1 MKKFGRP
8 LTPPPK
14 KAKGKGLG
22 HAMLPDRRAV
32 AALTKGDPA
41 QQSIGNY
48 AKLTPSGGSAPAT
61 YGGIMDEG
69 EEGVS
74 AAPSV

>member
-8 LTPPPK
+8 LTPQPK
-14 KAKGKGLG
+14 KPKGKGLG
-22 HAMLPDRRAV
+22 HAMLPNRAAV
-32 AALTKGDPA
+32 AQLTKGDPA

-48 AKLTPSGGSAPAT
+48 AKLTPSGGGAPST

-69 EEGVS
+69 EEGAS
-74 AAPSV
+74 AAPDV

>member
-8 LTPPPK
+8 LVPQPK
-14 KAKGKGLG
+14 KGKGKGLG

-48 AKLTPSGGSAPAT
+48 AKLTPSGGGAPGT
-61 YGGIMDEG
+61 YGGIMDEAEQG
-69 EEGVS
+69 AS
-74 AAPSV
+74 AVPDV